1 MAWGFEHP
9 EAMVLVSLVLPVFLI
24 LLKTRNN
31 KVRLK
36 QLFELNISR
45 LNLGFEALRVAALLV
60 LIFTAAVP
68 YYEYTVKRQV
78 QLEQVDQLSENKV
91 LHVVL
96 LDVSRSITY
105 SYGSRTRFDV
115 AIEALK
121 RYFSSLTP
129 NDHVHLAVFSSSVR
143 SVCDGLP
150 VDCLKALDG
159 LTAGERFTALGD
171 SLLYALSIS
180 NVADLPAVV
189 VLVSDGMSNYGSDP
203 LQVATLF
210 KSKGLPMM
218 IISIGGQGIIPQVTE
233 AAGAE
238 VYVVNEFT
246 IEAIESLAA
255 KAAREAR
262 YNALLAKGEAYIEEV
277 RRSYEPARILSM
289 IALFLAFSALV
300 DGV

>member
-1 MAWGFEHP
+1 
-9 EAMVLVSLVLPVFLI
+9 
-24 LLKTRNN
+24 
-31 KVRLK
+31 
-36 QLFELNISR
+36 
-45 LNLGFEALRVAALLV
+45 
-60 LIFTAAVP
+60 
-68 YYEYTVKRQV
+68 
-78 QLEQVDQLSENKV
+78 
-91 LHVVL
+91 
-96 LDVSRSITY
+96 
-105 SYGSRTRFDV
+105 
-115 AIEALK
+115 
-121 RYFSSLTP
+121 
-129 NDHVHLAVFSSSVR
+129 
-143 SVCDGLP
+143 
-150 VDCLKALDG
+150 
-159 LTAGERFTALGD
+159 TALGD